1 MDIWDANIYS
11 FSVFQD
17 MIIDKD
23 ILYKKLNLQNVA
35 FVISCTKF
43 SNSTGNLRLKMPQLR
58 KNRKRIYYLIM
69 WNQVFCKL
77 TEKKIVPPNSYYFTQ
92 KSNIFKPL
100 YLAKE
105 FLGEIWRFKYSIGSE
120 SNVFIIWKRSFLL
133 LQLLTYILNKFDFLA
148 PCADCRGRGGRM
160 DTFRLPSNNIFKK
173 LKSYLSNTSED
184 LL

>member
-120 SNVFIIWKRSFLL
+120 SNVFIIWKRRFLL
-133 LQLLTYILNKFDFLA
+133 LHLLTYILNKFDFLA